1 MTISQD
7 RLFAGIDV
15 SAKTFVVRTDAT
27 TNVQTYG
34 NTPAG
39 HGKLIRRL
47 SKCGPIARV
56 VLEAS
61 GVYSLDLAL
70 ALHRAPNVE
79 VMVLNPRVARNFA
92 KALKQRS
99 KTDPADAE
107 VLLEYARRMDFQ
119 PWKPPSKEALEL
131 RALLRRRASLVKAR
145 TAEKNRLHAVTA
157 THELSPL
164 VRRDIQLA
172 IRQLTKRISNVE
184 KLAQKLVERTPAF
197 HNALRRLITVKGIA
211 TVSGLH
217 ILAEILAM
225 PEGMTAKQW
234 VAHAGLDPRHFQ
246 SGETVHKAP
255 KITKAGNAHLRAS
268 LYMPALVAI
277 QNQPTVKAFYENL
290 LQRGKAPMQAVV
302 AVMRKILV
310 AIHAMLKHDVDYD
323 TNRFYK
329 LPDPA

>member
-27 TNVQTYG
+27 PNVQTYG

-99 KTDPADAE
+99 KTDPPMPRSCSNMRVAWTSSPGSRPRGKPWNSAPSCDDA
-107 VLLEYARRMDFQ
+107 
-119 PWKPPSKEALEL
+119 
-131 RALLRRRASLVKAR
+131 RASSRPEQPKR
-145 TAEKNRLHAVTA
+145 TVYMQSRLPIN
-157 THELSPL
+157 S
-164 VRRDIQLA
+164 
-172 IRQLTKRISNVE
+172 
-184 KLAQKLVERTPAF
+184 
-197 HNALRRLITVKGIA
+197 
-211 TVSGLH
+211 
-217 ILAEILAM
+217 
-225 PEGMTAKQW
+225 
-234 VAHAGLDPRHFQ
+234 RH
-246 SGETVHKAP
+246 SC
-255 KITKAGNAHLRAS
+255 
-268 LYMPALVAI
+268 
-277 QNQPTVKAFYENL
+277 
-290 LQRGKAPMQAVV
+290 V